1 MTHIKTG
8 RDTDTNQRL
17 NRKSKLANVEMLHI
31 GEEGKEQRR
40 FALRH
45 LRDFGFGKSSME
57 EMIRDECLCLA
68 ERLRSMDGLEVDT
81 KQLFNLSVMNIL
93 WRMISGS
100 RYSKFL

>member
-1 MTHIKTG
+1 MRHNKAG
-8 RDTDTNQRL
+8 SDSSDTDKNQRL
-17 NRKSKLANVEMLHI
+17 NVNPSSQMLHI

-100 RYSKFL
+100 RYSKLL

>member
-1 MTHIKTG
+1 MIHTH
-8 RDTDTNQRL
+8 QRL
-17 NRKSKLANVEMLHI
+17 NVNPSSLILHI

-68 ERLRSMDGLEVDT
+68 ERLRSMDGLEVET

-100 RYSKFL
+100 RYSNL